1 MHVRGANLH
10 DPESVKDVIARQGWS
25 ENRRRNVMCARIWK
39 VSAKLIGI
47 LNSSPRKGAKVFGS
61 DSTNSQ
67 KETFIRTRK
76 RLADKLHN
84 PRLLKISFHTFRHCK
99 VTMEYHRTKDSYHV
113 KRFLGHKSLRST
125 ERYIDIEQTI
135 FEPNSDEFT
144 VKVVS
149 RPEEVKTLLEVG
161 FEYVCQKDG
170 VVFLRKRK

>member
-1 MHVRGANLH
+1 
-10 DPESVKDVIARQGWS
+10 
-25 ENRRRNVMCARIWK
+25 
-39 VSAKLIGI
+39 
-47 LNSSPRKGAKVFGS
+47 
-61 DSTNSQ
+61 
-67 KETFIRTRK
+67 
-76 RLADKLHN
+76 
-84 PRLLKISFHTFRHCK
+84 
-99 VTMEYHRTKDSYHV
+99 MEYHRTKDSYHV